1 MGNRILEGQSR
12 FFELYADLMQTSNAA
27 IAATLQNT
35 ERLQRA
41 QIALLANYLAEQS
54 ELAKLQ
60 ASQGMEMWRLFLSGV
75 RETREAPA
83 EEQVERMQDEV
94 ERAAEALMQ
103 ARDEALRVAAMN
115 ATGLMQDASESAL
128 AAVRQP
134 AWSGPE
140 RRTALATAYAG
151 VERRRAA

>member
-1 MGNRILEGQSR
+1 MWNRFMEGQSR
-12 FFELYADLMQTSNAA
+12 LFELYADLIQTSNAA

-41 QIALLANYLAEQS
+41 QIALLTNYLAEQG

-60 ASQGMEMWRLFLSGV
+60 ASQGIKMWRVFLSGV
-75 RETREAPA
+75 RETREAPF
-83 EEQVERMQDEV
+83 EEEVEATQTEV

-103 ARDEALRVAAMN
+103 ARDEALRVAALN

-140 RRTALATAYAG
+140 RRTALATAYG
-151 VERRRAA
+151 GIERRRAA